1 MQQIVA
7 LTNIVQRHKGGIFN
21 LTDLLLAPLLLW
33 WHGAIIALVDPRWEV
48 MDQITFNIMGSFKNF
63 GKDTGSAK
71 GLNTWIIVLQITKNS
86 SKFNTRW
93 HEILCGVL
101 STI

>member
-7 LTNIVQRHKGGIFN
+7 LKNIVQRHKVRTFN
-21 LTDLLLAPLLLW
+21 LMDLLLAPLLLW
-33 WHGAIIALVDPRWEV
+33 WHGVIIALVDPRWEAI
-48 MDQITFNIMGSFKNF
+48 DQITFNIMGSFKKI

-71 GLNTWIIVLQITKNS
+71 GLNSWIIVLQITKNS